1 MTTTIRAMEKS
12 YSDTIWD
19 NGTCGTVAMVGVFI
33 SGIVFALMLAV
44 IVKAMKR
51 AWFKSMGFD
60 MSKDEMERFKEYRE
74 MWNTAAKACIGTQ
87 KSCDELEKVLGKTKD
102 EPRKG
107 GKRVVVKRAKSDE
120 SDPCMPDNEEWGE
133 W

>member
-1 MTTTIRAMEKS
+1 MTTTMRAVEKS
-12 YSDTIWD
+12 YCDTIWD
-19 NGTCGTVAMVGVFI
+19 NETCGTVSMVSVFM
-33 SGIVFALMLAV
+33 SGIVFALMLVV
-44 IVKAMKR
+44 IVKALKR
-51 AWFKSMGFD
+51 MWFKSMGLD
-60 MSKDEMERFKEYRE
+60 MPKDDMERFKEFHE
-74 MWNTAAKACIGTQ
+74 MWNVAAKACIGTQ

-107 GKRVVVKRAKSDE
+107 GKRVSVKRAKSDE